1 MTQVNDKTASL
12 VRRMLSFRLG
22 TERCALSLG
31 LIDRVEEYTS
41 GVDLPAGDDSLSGV
55 IQIKGEIA
63 PVLDL
68 RAMLGITPLET
79 SSYVVVRVDGEA
91 WALVVDRIERVIEI
105 AERDITPVRNQHSDY
120 LNEVGKHD
128 GELVSLLT
136 LEPLTLA
143 AKQTMN

>member
-1 MTQVNDKTASL
+1 MMRITVVYSPGSRQVIECVL
-12 VRRMLSFRLG
+12 
-22 TERCALSLG
+22 
-31 LIDRVEEYTS
+31 
-41 GVDLPAGDDSLSGV
+41 DLPEGDDNLAGV

-68 RAMLGITPLET
+68 RSLLGITPQET
-79 SSYVVVRVDGEA
+79 SSYVVVRVDGEP

-105 AERDITPVRNQHSDY
+105 EERNITPVRNQTHDY
-120 LNEVGKHD
+120 LSEVGKLN

-143 AKQTMN
+143 AKQAMN